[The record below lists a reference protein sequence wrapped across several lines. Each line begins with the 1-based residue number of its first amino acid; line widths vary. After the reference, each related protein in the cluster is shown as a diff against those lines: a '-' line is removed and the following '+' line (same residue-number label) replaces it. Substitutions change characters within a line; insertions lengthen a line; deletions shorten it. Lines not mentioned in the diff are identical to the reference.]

1 PSTACLAAIADP
13 TRTMLGPVQK
23 ERFKRALLRSRAR
36 FKLIVN
42 EVEISQSYVFP
53 YDRWEGY
60 AAERAEI
67 LNFLRDNGIG
77 NVVFLTTDGHENV
90 IRKVFIDKFSDPQ
103 PIAEELVT
111 GPIAYF
117 TWRQIISASVGGGA
131 LGEAAVGAVEKIY
144 SIVGTEC
151 RALNGYSYA
160 LVDIDPS
167 GTATFKLKDQN
178 GNLVHDDLEPAK
190 ACTKTLGP

>member
-1 PSTACLAAIADP
+1 
-13 TRTMLGPVQK
+13 MLGTVQK
-23 ERFKRALLRSRAR
+23 ERFKSALLESKAR

-67 LNFLRDNGIG
+67 LNFIRENGIK

-90 IRKVFIDKFSDPQ
+90 IRKVFIDKFSDPL
-103 PIAEELVT
+103 PIADEFVT

-117 TWRQIISASVGGGA
+117 TWRQLISASVGGGA
-131 LGEAAVGAVEKIY
+131 IGEAAVGAVEAIY

-151 RALNGYSYA
+151 RALNVYSYA

-167 GTATFKLKDQN
+167 GTVTVKLKDQN
-178 GNLVHDDLEPAK
+178 RNLVRDDLDSAK